1 MSTSPAPTTSRADG
15 PLSQSRWKTL
25 VGVGAG
31 NAMEWFDWNIYATF
45 TAFFASQFFASDDP
59 GVNVLRTL
67 AVFAVGFLARPFG
80 GFLFGW
86 LADRKGRQLSMA
98 VSVGTA
104 AVGSLVIG
112 LTPTHATIGVAAP
125 AILLIARLAQG
136 LAHGGE
142 LPSAQTYISE
152 VAPRE
157 RRGLWSSLI
166 YFSGTIGV
174 LAGTVLGA
182 VLATV
187 LSEDQMTAFGWR
199 IPFVLGGLFGLY
211 ALYMRTRMQETETFA
226 AAAESMRDNPEPGPS
241 LWRQI
246 LAHPTLLLRVIGL
259 TMGATVIYYVWAV
272 AAPAFAISNRGIDPE
287 GALWAGAAANLVFLA
302 ALPLWGKVSDR
313 VGRRP
318 VLLIGTGVLAVLLFP
333 LNAMIQGQAWQL
345 FIAMAI
351 ALTLIAA
358 FASIGP
364 AVYAEMFPTGIRAA
378 GVGVP
383 YSIAVALFGGTAP
396 YLQTFFAEQGHPALF
411 NCYAIALAVV
421 SVVTVLLMPETRA
434 RDLHTDPTPT
444 PTPTPTR

>member
-1 MSTSPAPTTSRADG
+1 MSRSSGTTSQAAG
-15 PLSQSRWKTL
+15 IAPQSRWKTI
-25 VGVGAG
+25 VGIGAG

-45 TAFFASQFFASDDP
+45 AAFFASQFFASGDP
-59 GVNVLRTL
+59 GANILKTL
-67 AVFAVGFLARPFG
+67 AIFAVGFFARPFG

-86 LADRKGRQLSMA
+86 LADRKGRQLSMT

-104 AVGSLVIG
+104 ALGSLVIG

-125 AILLIARLAQG
+125 VILLLARLAQG

-166 YFSGTIGV
+166 YVSGTVGV

-182 VLATV
+182 VLATL
-187 LSEDQMTAFGWR
+187 LSQDQMTAYGWR

-211 ALYMRTRMQETETFA
+211 ALYMRSRMRETETFA
-226 AAAESMRDNPEPGPS
+226 AAAEAVADNPAPRPS

-246 LAHPTLLLRVIGL
+246 MARPTLLLRVVCL

-272 AAPAFAISNRGIDPE
+272 AAPAYAISNRGINPE
-287 GALWAGAAANLVFLA
+287 GALWAGAAANVVFLV
-302 ALPLWGKVSDR
+302 ALPLWGKISDR

-318 VLLIGTGVLAVLLFP
+318 VMLTGMALLAALLFP

-345 FIAMAI
+345 FIAMSI
-351 ALTLIAA
+351 ALVLIAA

-396 YLQTFFAEQGHPALF
+396 YLQTFFAEKGMPAMF
-411 NCYAIALAVV
+411 NWYAIALAVIT
-421 SVVTVLLMPETRA
+421 VVTVLLMPETRA
-434 RDLHTDPTPT
+434 RDLRSEAEPVPATVG
-444 PTPTPTR
+444 

>member
-1 MSTSPAPTTSRADG
+1 
-15 PLSQSRWKTL
+15 
-25 VGVGAG
+25 
-31 NAMEWFDWNIYATF
+31 
-45 TAFFASQFFASDDP
+45 
-59 GVNVLRTL
+59 
-67 AVFAVGFLARPFG
+67 
-80 GFLFGW
+80 
-86 LADRKGRQLSMA
+86 
-98 VSVGTA
+98 
-104 AVGSLVIG
+104 
-112 LTPTHATIGVAAP
+112 
-125 AILLIARLAQG
+125 LIARLAQG

-166 YFSGTIGV
+166 YVSGTIGV

-199 IPFVLGGLFGLY
+199 IPFVIGGLFGLY
-211 ALYMRTRMQETETFA
+211 ALYMRSRMRETETFA
-226 AAAESMRDNPEPGPS
+226 AAAEAMADNPAPRPS

-246 LAHPTLLLRVIGL
+246 MAHPKLLLRVIGL

-272 AAPAFAISNRGIDPE
+272 AAPAFAISNRGIDPK
-287 GALWAGAAANLVFLA
+287 GALWAGTAANLVFLV

-318 VLLIGTGVLAVLLFP
+318 VLLTGTVLLGALLFP

-345 FIAMAI
+345 FIAMSI
-351 ALTLIAA
+351 ALVLIAA

-396 YLQTFFAEQGHPALF
+396 YLQTFFAEQGHANLF
-411 NCYAIALAVV
+411 NWYAIVLLVV
-421 SVVTVLLMPETRA
+421 SVLTVLFMPETRA
-434 RDLHTDPTPT
+434 RDLRSEAVPATVG
-444 PTPTPTR
+444 